1 MSIKKSVKGNKNKNN
16 NTTEEIQINYPIE
29 SCIILLYEAID
40 EKEILKKILHEN
52 NITVIDEIKM
62 KFDKINAKKFIE
74 NDIETWNIINDLNSK
89 TKETKSKNNK
99 NTKNTKNTKPS
110 SNKSKNSKISS
121 AKSKI
126 NENDINEEEIGPE
139 KCIIK
144 YFIIYIIVFHLLYG
158 ELKV

>member
-16 NTTEEIQINYPIE
+16 NTIEEIQIDYPIE

-89 TKETKSKNNK
+89 MKETKSKNNK
-99 NTKNTKNTKPS
+99 NTKNTKPT
-110 SNKSKNSKISS
+110 SNKSKKSKISS

-126 NENDINEEEIGPE
+126 NENEINEEEIGPE

-144 YFIIYIIVFHLLYG
+144 YFIINIIVFHLLYG